1 MTDIMPEPTS
11 RSSIPRNDS
20 FSIEDF
26 TNAFKASSSKT
37 KSNNRSYRVADSNV
51 PTVPP
56 PSRSSSRPAS
66 MYGDRRR

>member
-1 MTDIMPEPTS
+1 MTDMMPEPAS
-11 RSSIPRNDS
+11 RSNIPRNDS

-26 TNAFKASSSKT
+26 TNAFKASAIKSK
-37 KSNNRSYRVADSNV
+37 SGDRSYRTADSNV

-66 MYGDRRR
+66 IYGDRRR